1 MCRFLEWWRCAP
13 WAVLLGFSIVVLP
26 LMAADGGKPQVRKNN
41 AATEVVDMFAA
52 IEKGQIKVQ
61 FFPRDAT
68 QARLVV
74 TNETDQ
80 PISVALPPA
89 FAGTPV
95 LAQFNNPVQAKTKAP
110 QPLGVAP
117 QGSTPGNGP
126 GNMPGIPNINN
137 PIGRNN
143 GGGPNIAG
151 LNPLGPLFN
160 IPPEKVE
167 QVKLKAV
174 CLQPE
179 RAQPNPRV
187 AYEVKPLAAVCDK
200 PELYEICRLLSDP
213 SVSQKA
219 LQAAAWHYANGLSWD
234 DLAAKRMKNPWG
246 PSPLYFTKSELQQA
260 KKLAEAAAKKVE
272 GQKGHPS
279 PGVSQYSTPR

>member
-1 MCRFLEWWRCAP
+1 MYEFLGRRWCVR
-13 WAVLLGFSIVVLP
+13 WAVLLGVCVVSLP
-26 LMAADGGKPQVRKNN
+26 LMAADGQKPQTRKSK
-41 AATEVVDMFAA
+41 AELVDMFAA

-61 FFPRDAT
+61 IFPRDAT

-89 FAGTPV
+89 FAATPV

-117 QGSTPGNGP
+117 AGNGP
-126 GNMPGIPNINN
+126 GNGNGPGIPNFN

-143 GGGPNIAG
+143 GAGPAIAG
-151 LNPLGPLFN
+151 LNPLGALFD

-167 QVKLKAV
+167 QMKLKAV
-174 CLQPE
+174 CLQAE

-200 PELYEICRLLSDP
+200 PALYEICRLLSDP

-219 LQAAAWHYANGLSWD
+219 LQAAAWHYADGLSWD

-246 PSPLYFTKSELQQA
+246 PSPLYFTKAELQQA
-260 KKLAEAAAKKVE
+260 KKLAEAADKKTE
-272 GQKGHPS
+272 GQKS
-279 PGVSQYSTPR
+279 PPATEPAQSSTPHP

>member
-1 MCRFLEWWRCAP
+1 MYSFLRRWRCAR
-13 WAVLLGFSIVVLP
+13 WAMLVGISVVSLP
-26 LMAADGGKPQVRKNN
+26 LMAADGQKSQARKKG
-41 AATEVVDMFAA
+41 ATGEIVDMFAA
-52 IEKGQIKVQ
+52 IENGQIKVQ
-61 FFPRDAT
+61 IFPRDAT

-89 FAGTPV
+89 FAATPV
-95 LAQFNNPVQAKTKAP
+95 LAQFNNPVQAAKSP
-110 QPLGVAP
+110 QPVGVAP
-117 QGSTPGNGP
+117 QGNNGP
-126 GNMPGIPNINN
+126 GLPNFNN

-143 GGGPNIAG
+143 GGGPAIAG
-151 LNPLGPLFN
+151 LNPLGALFN

-174 CLQPE
+174 CLQAE

-200 PELYEICRLLSDP
+200 PALYEICRLLSDP

-246 PSPLYFTKSELQQA
+246 PSPLYFTKAEIQQA
-260 KKLAEAAAKKVE
+260 KKLAEAAEKKVE
-272 GQKGHPS
+272 GQKGQPS
-279 PGVSQYSTPR
+279 PGSAQTSTPHH

>member
-1 MCRFLEWWRCAP
+1 MFSFLTRRRCVRWLA
-13 WAVLLGFSIVVLP
+13 LLGLSVVALP
-26 LMAADGGKPQVRKNN
+26 LPSADGQPPHVQKNN
-41 AATEVVDMFAA
+41 APANVVDMFTA
-52 IEKGQIKVQ
+52 IEQGQIKVQ

-80 PISVALPPA
+80 PISVTLPPA

-95 LAQFNNPVQAKTKAP
+95 LAQFNNPLQAKTKAP

-117 QGSTPGNGP
+117 AGNPAGN
-126 GNMPGIPNINN
+126 NMPGIPNFNN

-151 LNPLGPLFN
+151 LNPLGAMFN

-174 CLQPE
+174 CLQMDRPT
-179 RAQPNPRV
+179 PNAHC

-213 SVSQKA
+213 GVSQKA
-219 LQAAAWHYANGLSWD
+219 LQAAAWHYANGLSWEQ
-234 DLAAKRMKNPWG
+234 LATKRAKWLPNT
-246 PSPLYFTKSELQQA
+246 SYFSKSEIEQA

-272 GQKGHPS
+272 GQKGQPS
-279 PGVSQYSTPR
+279 PGSAGSSTPHQ